1 MLTAMITITIL
12 ICWVNKTKPKTTMD
26 PILLLREVF
35 GLGTELYKHNIC
47 LSEAWEG
54 HTQRYESG
62 QEYERDR

>member
-1 MLTAMITITIL
+1 MLTAMITMTIL
-12 ICWVNKTKPKTTMD
+12 ICWVSKTNPKTVMY

-35 GLGTELYKHNIC
+35 GLGTELYKHNNC

-62 QEYERDR
+62 QEYDRDR